1 MMKIMSKNLV
11 IFSIKLKVKI
21 PNANGYEAL
30 ITSNNQLS
38 DDLSITVSKLA
49 LNEANLLQS
58 TQFNA
63 VSMEQSLI
71 KNIRSLLRTKTC
83 A

>member
-1 MMKIMSKNLV
+1 MSKNLV

-49 LNEANLLQS
+49 LNEANFLQS

-71 KNIRSLLRTKTC
+71 
-83 A
+83 